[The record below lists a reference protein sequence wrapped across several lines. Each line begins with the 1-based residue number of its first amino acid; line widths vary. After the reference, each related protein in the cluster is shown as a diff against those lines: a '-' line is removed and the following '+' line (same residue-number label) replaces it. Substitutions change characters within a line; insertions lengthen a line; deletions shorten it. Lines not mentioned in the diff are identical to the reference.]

1 MKQVRQGIAVLAA
14 TAALVAAGVADA
26 QYASELDKFAPEALK
41 GGNKPQPAQ
50 VKRIA
55 PDLYFF
61 WNDGSSNAM
70 FLVTDEGV
78 LVVDTQQ
85 HPADARR
92 LRELIR
98 QVTDKPVKWVVITH
112 AHGDHFLG
120 APVFKAE
127 GATIISHRDTR
138 AMMQKYYKD
147 EVQRR
152 QDYFKRH
159 NLDTA
164 ELGMVLPD
172 VTFDTHF
179 TLYLGGRTVEIMN
192 WGAAQNPGDTLIH
205 FPHARTLFLGGPFS
219 RRNWSNYSFTPSVEN
234 WAAVLRKAAA
244 MDADTFIGGHGDV
257 GTRADVLEY
266 AQMHQD
272 FITEVKAGIAAGKS
286 REELAESIKM
296 PQYSSFRNYHRMRAW
311 VYAAYHLLT
320 TGKPMAP
327 L

>member
-1 MKQVRQGIAVLAA
+1 MKKLRLSI
-14 TAALVAAGVADA
+14 AALVAAAALAAIGGAHA

-41 GGNKPQPAQ
+41 GGDKPQQAQ
-50 VKRIA
+50 VKKIA
-55 PDLYFF
+55 PDLYFY

-92 LRELIR
+92 LRDLIR

-138 AMMQKYYKD
+138 AMMQKYYQD

-152 QDYFKRH
+152 QDYFKRY

-164 ELGMVLPD
+164 ELRMVLPD

-179 TLYLGGRTVEIMN
+179 TLYLGG
-192 WGAAQNPGDTLIH
+192 
-205 FPHARTLFLGGPFS
+205 
-219 RRNWSNYSFTPSVEN
+219 
-234 WAAVLRKAAA
+234 
-244 MDADTFIGGHGDV
+244 
-257 GTRADVLEY
+257 
-266 AQMHQD
+266 
-272 FITEVKAGIAAGKS
+272 
-286 REELAESIKM
+286 
-296 PQYSSFRNYHRMRAW
+296 
-311 VYAAYHLLT
+311 
-320 TGKPMAP
+320 
-327 L
+327 